1 MTSVALALYT
11 ATGVAF
17 LVVLAPIVVVLVISF
32 SSVDSFAF
40 PPPGLSLRWYRD
52 FFGSSGL
59 TGAFV
64 YSLEV
69 GLVSSLAASLLGTLG
84 ALFVGRHK
92 GRAAGP
98 LQGMFLAP
106 LVFPTII
113 LGLALLIFFRA
124 IALPSAMALVVAHVL
139 IGVPYCFR
147 SALASILAFDPA
159 IEEASASLRAG
170 PVRTFFLVTLPL
182 IWPGVIAGAMFAFIV
197 SFGEVNADLFLTGP
211 GFTTLPIEML
221 SHLQFPGDQLVI
233 AAASAMQVGL
243 IVASVTIIERVVG
256 LGRLVRR

>member
-1 MTSVALALYT
+1 MTAVSLALSLAT
-11 ATGVAF
+11 AVAF
-17 LVVLAPIVVVLVISF
+17 VVVLAPIVVVLAISF

-59 TGAFV
+59 TGAFLFSV
-64 YSLEV
+64 EISV
-69 GLVSSLAASLLGTLG
+69 VSSLTAAFLGTLG
-84 ALFVGRHK
+84 ALVVTREK
-92 GRAAGP
+92 SRAGP
-98 LQGMFLAP
+98 ALQGTFLAP

-124 IALPSAMALVVAHVL
+124 IGLPSTVALVVAHVL

-147 SALASILAFDPA
+147 STLASLLAFDRA
-159 IEEASASLRAG
+159 IEEAAASLGAG
-170 PVRTFFLVTLPL
+170 PVRSFVLVTFPL
-182 IWPGVIAGAMFAFIV
+182 IWPGVIAGGMFAFIV

-211 GFTTLPIEML
+211 GYTTLPIEML

-233 AAASAMQVGL
+233 AAASAVQVGL
-243 IVASVTIIERVVG
+243 ILVAVALIERIAGV
-256 LGRLVRR
+256 GRLIRR